1 MANKPYTVK
10 LKHGQA
16 TFAYQNKE
24 QAEAYERALL
34 AVDGKEINVEC
45 GNTAI
50 GLCQNAETKRWELAV
65 IKFNPVTKEAFVES
79 VKEVAINKG
88 TAAQHFKSAAIK
100 LKIV

>member
-1 MANKPYTVK
+1 MAKPYTVK

-34 AVDGKEINVEC
+34 AVDGKEINVEMKS
-45 GNTAI
+45 TAI
-50 GLCQNAETKRWELAV
+50 GTCQNPETGRWELAV
-65 IKFNPVTKEAFVES
+65 IKFNSVTKEAFVES
-79 VKEVAINKG
+79 VKEVSISKG
-88 TAAQHFKSAAIK
+88 TAAAHFKKAAIK